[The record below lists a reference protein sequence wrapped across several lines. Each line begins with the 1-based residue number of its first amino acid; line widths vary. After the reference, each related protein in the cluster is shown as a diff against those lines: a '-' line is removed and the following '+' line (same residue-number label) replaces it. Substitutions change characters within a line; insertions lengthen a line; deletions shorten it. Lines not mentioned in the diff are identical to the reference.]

1 MVMLFGRTTPR
12 WKMVVILVT
21 EGIGVGNV
29 FQPTLVAAQAH
40 TLKRD
45 RAVVISVRNFLRS
58 MGGALGL
65 AISSAIFSNALKK
78 SLNSTTAVP
87 EDVKAGILA
96 AILRVPDLSKLSS
109 LEKEDVLDS
118 YMHASRSVFLIW
130 APIMVRIP
138 SYENQFVDIFHISL
152 TSNSE

>member
-1 MVMLFGRTTPR
+1 MI
-12 WKMVVILVT
+12 VILII

-29 FQPTLVAAQAH
+29 FQPTLVAVQAH
-40 TLKRD
+40 ALKRD

-65 AISSAIFSNALKK
+65 AISSAIFSNALNR
-78 SLNSTTAVP
+78 SLNSATAVP
-87 EDVKAGILA
+87 GDIKAGILA

-109 LEKEDVLDS
+109 LQKEEVLDC

-130 APIMVRIP
+130 APIMVRIHLCGHNSVVVP
-138 SYENQFVDIFHISL
+138 ISHSQYRIVTDIAV
-152 TSNSE
+152 T